1 MYYPCE
7 TCEGTGSVIE
17 DEIGLILAS
26 CPDCFGEKSS
36 VPFIVAFGEGGMM
49 MCCIG
54 MYKGPYELVMY
65 DRHIEAFPW
74 E

>member
-1 MYYPCE
+1 MNR
-7 TCEGTGSVIE
+7 E
-17 DEIGLILAS
+17 DAA
-26 CPDCFGEKSS
+26 C

-54 MYKGPYELVMY
+54 MYKGPYKLVMY